1 MSDKVRLLEDS
12 DSQED
17 EESTT
22 TSHPEDLVTG
32 TIGSFGPYQLWLC
45 LLGFLLNVVHC
56 WLSLSLKFVGMV
68 PKFDCGEGI
77 KVGAD
82 SCKVRIGNITRTCST
97 FIFDRSEVEET
108 IVERWGLVCDN
119 AGLENVAQSVFFT
132 GCLFG
137 VFLAGLM
144 ADMMGRKV
152 VCVVLVVVF
161 MVSGVLGGMVSS
173 WLIWLLLRF
182 VVGACSIGMVT
193 VRYTIQVEM
202 IGGMWRSWANT
213 LTSTGWVVGYMTLP
227 ILAYL
232 VPNMRRMEIFIGL
245 SSFPLLLLIIFCHP
259 ESPKWLLTKGKITK
273 AIHILNRV
281 ASWNKKKFIN
291 EEKVSKF
298 LESQSKHEDA
308 TPNKDEHGLTNVVT
322 SNSYPLIRRNLFIM
336 CICWFA
342 FGMAYFG
349 LALHTPE
356 LGSNVFIV
364 FFIGGLMD
372 VPVIVVGPVLLNH
385 AGRKPCMV
393 VGLLLGSLCLLT
405 TSLLSTTSKA
415 IIVMAILGK
424 MGVGMA
430 FDTGYVWTS
439 EMFPTVIRN
448 SALATCS
455 SFARLGAIIAPLVV
469 FMDTYRPGMSIIV
482 YGVMAMIGGIL
493 SLWLQPETKS
503 CSSLPDTLEEG
514 EVAAGRKLQV
524 RSVFF
529 NLYKVLNPCSL
540 SAEKFSI

>member
-1 MSDKVRLLEDS
+1 MSDEVRLLEDFS
-12 DSQED
+12 SEEED
-17 EESTT
+17 ESPPANPAT
-22 TSHPEDLVTG
+22 DLVTE

-68 PKFDCGEGI
+68 PKFECGEGV
-77 KVGAD
+77 KVDND
-82 SCKVRIGNITRTCST
+82 SCMVSIRNITRPCTS
-97 FIFDRSEVEET
+97 FIFDQSEVEDT
-108 IVERWGLVCDN
+108 IVERWGLVCEK

-132 GCLFG
+132 GCLVG

-144 ADMMGRKV
+144 ADLLGRKV
-152 VCVVLVVVF
+152 VCVVLVITF
-161 MVSGVLGGMVSS
+161 LCSAVLGGLVGD
-173 WLIWLLLRF
+173 WYVWLLLRF

-232 VPNMRRMEIFIGL
+232 LPSMRVMEIVIGL
-245 SSFPLLLLIIFCHP
+245 SSFPLLLLLVFCHP
-259 ESPKWLLTKGKITK
+259 ESPKWLLARGHVTR
-273 AIHILNRV
+273 AINILNRV
-281 ASWNKKKFIN
+281 NTWNKKKFIN
-291 EEKVSKF
+291 EEKVLKF
-298 LESQSKHEDA
+298 LESQENPAGNTTSKTMRAED
-308 TPNKDEHGLTNVVT
+308 GLSTVIT
-322 SNSYPLIRRNLFIM
+322 SPFFPSIRRNLLIM
-336 CICWFA
+336 CVCWFA
-342 FGMAYFG
+342 FGMSYFG

-356 LGSNVFIV
+356 LGSNVFLI
-364 FFIGGLMD
+364 FFLGGLMD

-393 VGLLLGSLCLLT
+393 GGLILGSLCLLT
-405 TSLLSTTSKA
+405 TSILTSTSKA

-455 SFARLGAIIAPLVV
+455 SFARLGAIMAPLVV
-469 FMDTYRPGMSIIV
+469 FMDTFRPGMSILV
-482 YGVMAMIGGIL
+482 YGVVAMVGGIL
-493 SLWLQPETKS
+493 TLWLQPETKR
-503 CSSLPDTLEEG
+503 CTRLPDTLEEG
-514 EVAAGRKLQV
+514 EKEARGA
-524 RSVFF
+524 
-529 NLYKVLNPCSL
+529 
-540 SAEKFSI
+540 

>member
-1 MSDKVRLLEDS
+1 MSDSIRLLEDS
-12 DSQED
+12 DSDED
-17 EESTT
+17 EESATPPT
-22 TSHPEDLVTG
+22 PPVDLVTG

-68 PKFDCGEGI
+68 PKFDCGEGTI
-77 KVGAD
+77 VDAEA
-82 SCKVRIGNITRTCST
+82 CEVRIGNDSKTCST

-108 IVERWGLVCDN
+108 IVERWGLVCDK

-144 ADMMGRKV
+144 ADLMGRKV
-152 VCVVLVVVF
+152 VCVVLVIVF
-161 MVSGVLGGMVSS
+161 LVSGVLGGVVDS
-173 WLIWLLLRF
+173 WLVWLLLRF
-182 VVGACSIGMVT
+182 VVGASSIGMVT

-245 SSFPLLLLIIFCHP
+245 SSFPLLLLLVFCHP
-259 ESPKWLLTKGKITK
+259 ESPKWLLTKGKIAK

-291 EEKVSKF
+291 EEKVLKF
-298 LESQSKHEDA
+298 LESQSKQED
-308 TPNKDEHGLTNVVT
+308 TPKKEDHGLTYVIL
-322 SNSYPLIRRNLFIM
+322 SDSYPFIRRNLFIM
-336 CICWFA
+336 CICWFG
-342 FGMAYFG
+342 FGMSYFG

-356 LGSNVFIV
+356 LGSNVFLV
-364 FFIGGLMD
+364 FFLGGLMD
-372 VPVIVVGPVLLNH
+372 VPVILVGPALLNH

-393 VGLLLGSLCLLT
+393 GGLLLGSLCLLT
-405 TSLLSTTSKA
+405 TSLLSATSKV

-455 SFARLGAIIAPLVV
+455 SFARLGAIMAPLVV

-482 YGVMAMIGGIL
+482 YGVVAMIGGIL
-493 SLWLQPETKS
+493 SLWLQPETKR

-514 EVAAGRKLQV
+514 EVAAGGKLQL
-524 RSVFF
+524 RS
-529 NLYKVLNPCSL
+529 
-540 SAEKFSI
+540 EKQDWNY